1 MTIRAEGE
9 KQLHHGDSVWL
20 TPDPSRIYR
29 FDKDGRSL
37 AAA

>member
-1 MTIRAEGE
+1 MTIRTEGE
-9 KQLHHGDSVWL
+9 KLLSHGDDVWL

-29 FDKDGRSL
+29 FDKDGRAL